1 MAEGEITNV
10 IYRGDVVV
18 VTGHSNALN
27 RAAAADQGGLG
38 GGVRA
43 GCSQIL
49 PLGVDLTRRAQ
60 MTSPMPRSA
69 PPAPDPLEKRWPPV
83 LAVLPYAALVFCV
96 LVSLSLGTAG
106 KALIVELVLSAATA
120 AWTLWMF
127 TLHPAW
133 RYRPRVMALFITVL
147 IVIGALLVLDN
158 TLFGI
163 YTFTIYFYVITFLV
177 WPWRLLGAA
186 GVGLVAATG
195 QAYGVNKHTVSGVFI
210 YLIIIAVNV
219 GIALAY
225 AWSRWTNERALGEL
239 SESNR
244 RLEASLAEN
253 AGLQQQLLTQ
263 AREAGVLDER
273 QRMAREIHDTLAQ
286 GLTGIIT
293 QLQAAEQAADEP
305 AGWSRH
311 FEAAT
316 ALARESLS
324 EARRSVEALRSESLE
339 TGRLSEALAEAAGR
353 WSALHGIPAQ
363 VTTTGTARPMPPE
376 AEFALLRTA
385 QEALANV
392 AKHACATRVGVTLS
406 YMEQDVAL
414 DVRDDG
420 RGFDPAQLCTEAAQ
434 AATSG
439 HLPVAHV
446 SGVTGLVGLSVSE
459 SLRHPSAE
467 KTVGGFGLVSMR
479 QRIESLAGTLQVE
492 SEPGFG
498 TGISACIPV
507 ASAEAR

>member
-1 MAEGEITNV
+1 
-10 IYRGDVVV
+10 
-18 VTGHSNALN
+18 
-27 RAAAADQGGLG
+27 
-38 GGVRA
+38 
-43 GCSQIL
+43 
-49 PLGVDLTRRAQ
+49 
-60 MTSPMPRSA
+60 MTSPMPWPSA
-69 PPAPDPLEKRWPPV
+69 PAPDAPAERWSPV
-83 LAVLPYAALVFCV
+83 LTVVPYAALVFCV

-106 KALIVELVLSAATA
+106 RALIGELVLSAAAA
-120 AWTLWMF
+120 AWMLWMF

-133 RYRPRVMALFITVL
+133 RFRPRMMAAFITVL

-163 YTFTIYFYVITFLV
+163 YTFTIYFYVLTFMA
-177 WPWRLLGAA
+177 WPWQLLGAA
-186 GVGLVAATG
+186 AIGLLQATS
-195 QAYGVNKHTVSGVFI
+195 QAYGVNKHTVSGVLI

-219 GIALAY
+219 ALLMAF
-225 AWSRWTNERALGEL
+225 AWTRWTSKRALGEL
-239 SESNR
+239 SEANR

-293 QLQAAEQAADEP
+293 QLQAAEHAADDP
-305 AGWSRH
+305 AGWRRH
-311 FEAAT
+311 FDAAT
-316 ALARESLS
+316 GLARESLS
-324 EARRSVEALRSESLE
+324 EARRSVEALRCESLE
-339 TGRLSEALAEAAGR
+339 TGRLSEALAETAGR

-392 AKHACATRVGVTLS
+392 AKHAHATRVGVTLS
-406 YMEQDVAL
+406 YMENDVAL

-420 RGFDPAQLCTEAAQ
+420 RGFDPARLCARTAQAVQAAQ
-434 AATSG
+434 AAHG
-439 HLPVAHV
+439 HRQVITANGHD
-446 SGVTGLVGLSVSE
+446 LVGLSVAYD
-459 SLRHPSAE
+459 LRHPTAATAG
-467 KTVGGFGLVSMR
+467 KPDGGFGLVSMR

-492 SEPGFG
+492 SEPGSG

-507 ASAEAR
+507 ASAPARP